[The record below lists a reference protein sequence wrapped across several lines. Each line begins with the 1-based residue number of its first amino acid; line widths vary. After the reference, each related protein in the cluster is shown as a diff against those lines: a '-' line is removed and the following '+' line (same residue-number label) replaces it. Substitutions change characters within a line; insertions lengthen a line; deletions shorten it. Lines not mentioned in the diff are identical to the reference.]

1 MTATTISL
9 LEPVQRASTSD
20 VVMAAG
26 DIVAAVDGSPD
37 SVAALQTAFALST
50 SRKCGVHV
58 VSVIPPMDS
67 YRFGPEVEESPSE
80 IDALRINMREA
91 TILRLVGRL
100 NVDGEWDHS
109 IVVGRVARDV
119 VAVAEQRNA
128 ALIVVGK
135 RRQTP
140 LDKLLGGETIL
151 DIVRMTSIPVLAVE
165 KPFRA
170 PRCVVVATDFSP
182 STTRV
187 ARMALELAGDGG
199 TMYLAHVDA
208 GADPELEQFST
219 RERRHF
225 PGTFSRL
232 FKNQVDEIR
241 PGPRVSVET
250 VTLSGKPADEIVR
263 LAERT
268 SADLIACGPH
278 GHNGLE
284 RFLLGSVSTS
294 IIRNSPCA
302 LLIAPRD
309 SARGKS

>member
-1 MTATTISL
+1 M
-9 LEPVQRASTSD
+9 
-20 VVMAAG
+20 
-26 DIVAAVDGSPD
+26 
-37 SVAALQTAFALST
+37 
-50 SRKCGVHV
+50 
-58 VSVIPPMDS
+58 
-67 YRFGPEVEESPSE
+67 
-80 IDALRINMREA
+80 
-91 TILRLVGRL
+91 
-100 NVDGEWDHS
+100 
-109 IVVGRVARDV
+109 
-119 VAVAEQRNA
+119 
-128 ALIVVGK
+128 
-135 RRQTP
+135 
-140 LDKLLGGETIL
+140 L
-151 DIVRMTSIPVLAVE
+151 DIVRMTSIPVLAVD

-170 PRCVVVATDFSP
+170 PRRVVVATDFSP

-187 ARMALELAGDGG
+187 ARMALALAGDGG

-208 GADPELEQFST
+208 DTDVELDWRPA

-225 PGTFSRL
+225 PGDFSRL

-241 PGPRVSVET
+241 PGPQVSVET

-309 SARGKS
+309 PVRGRS